1 MIRDCRI
8 TYRTFGE
15 LNADRSN
22 VILVPTWFNGVSE
35 DWKQYIG
42 RNGLLDD
49 SRFYIIVVDALGNGN
64 SSSPSNHV
72 RRGSAF
78 PQFTIRDMV
87 ETQYRLLTSHLAIPR
102 VFATAG
108 VSMGGMQVFEWMTA
122 YPDFQERAIPIV
134 ATPQMSRRDIALW
147 SAFFNLGNLR
157 RDAQAEE
164 EPKRGGG
171 FGRWLERISAG
182 LGQARKYREP
192 FNALRQFEAIVRHDV
207 SRGAGGSLAEAARR
221 VKARTLVVVAT
232 EDKALSPRTPLEFAE
247 ALQAEVVEL
256 GGSCGHN
263 AYKCE
268 AESLA
273 AEIRRFLE

>member
-1 MIRDCRI
+1 MILPIALALLTASLGDFRLENGQVIRDCRI

-164 EPKRGGG
+164 EPKRDGG
-171 FGRWLERISAG
+171 FRPLAGADFGRAG
-182 LGQARKYREP
+182 TSTEIPGTVQRAP
-192 FNALRQFEAIVRHDV
+192 AVRGDRA
-207 SRGAGGSLAEAARR
+207 S
-221 VKARTLVVVAT
+221 
-232 EDKALSPRTPLEFAE
+232 
-247 ALQAEVVEL
+247 
-256 GGSCGHN
+256 
-263 AYKCE
+263 
-268 AESLA
+268 
-273 AEIRRFLE
+273 